1 VESRPDRRL
10 PAQQAPQRLQIVL
23 ARAGFG
29 SRRACEELIRQ
40 GRVSING
47 QAASLGCRV
56 APGSLVT
63 VDGSA
68 VSAPEPKIYI
78 ALHKP
83 RGFLSV
89 MSDDRGR
96 PALNDLLRVSQRL
109 YPVGR
114 LDQNSEGLVLLTN
127 DGALA
132 HTLTH
137 PRFGH
142 SKRYAVLVEG
152 HPDDG
157 AIIQLRSGVIVD
169 GRRTRPAQVRRL
181 QRPPEGL
188 EEQSGPRAGPNTWLG
203 IVLREGRKRQIRHM
217 CAQVGHP
224 VLRLVRVSL
233 GLLTLGDLK
242 PGEWRM
248 LDPHEVS
255 ILQRARQI
263 ERGEEP

>member
-1 VESRPDRRL
+1 VESRPDRRSS
-10 PAQQAPQRLQIVL
+10 ARESPQRLQIVL

-40 GRVSING
+40 GRVSVNG
-47 QAASLGCRV
+47 QVASLGCRV
-56 APGSLVT
+56 APESFVT

-68 VSAPEPKIYI
+68 VAAPESKIYI

-89 MSDDRGR
+89 LSDDRGR
-96 PALNDLLRVSQRL
+96 PALNDLVRVAQRL

-114 LDQNSEGLVLLTN
+114 LDQNSEGLILLTN

-132 HTLTH
+132 HALTH

-142 SKRYAVLVEG
+142 SKTYVVLVEG
-152 HPDDG
+152 HPDVV
-157 AIIQLRSGVIVD
+157 AIMQLRSGVIVD
-169 GRRTRPAQVRRL
+169 GRRTRPAQVQKL
-181 QRPPEGL
+181 QRLPEGL
-188 EEQSGPRAGPNTWLG
+188 EEQLGLPAGPNTWLE

-242 PGEWRM
+242 PGEWRK

-255 ILQRARQI
+255 TLQRAGQSDR
-263 ERGEEP
+263 RGEP